1 MRNII
6 YIIGCVCLMAV
17 GFLASCSKENAAD
30 KMPVITGVRVI
41 DPALADS
48 TFTKCVPGTNIV
60 LMGRNLGSTYEI
72 YINDQKV
79 AFQGTFV
86 TDNTILLTVPSEIKF
101 TGTDPSLKDEIRVV
115 TREGVA
121 VYPFHI
127 NAGACSISAMEA
139 EFPLKPGQEIL
150 LKGTNFIDV
159 EQVYYTNV
167 DPSSTG
173 GYADG
178 KEWWEIADEESQ
190 QGKSR
195 IAVTPVEKTEL
206 EYRVENEATE
216 LYVTLPAT
224 LMDEGWVVVRT
235 YTGQAS
241 IVLYQNAMV
250 PKIEKINSDMPVVGS
265 TVKIDGEG
273 FVGVYNI
280 GIGNNEVVIPVSDI
294 KVSADGSHLEFEMPE
309 APEYGGTLTVRTS
322 AGSDAI
328 PFYNVNRVIADMD
341 GKGGQDWGGA
351 IPVEGELSTPPYV
364 TTGKCLGIDADF
376 NMNEPYWWNAG
387 RLAFNNLVMPSDIP
401 DGTDISKLEV
411 RYEGYY
417 VKDFV
422 NVHFKFQFWPSE
434 KIDYPHPASLYT
446 GEMLENEW
454 ATYSIPVQS
463 FVKDVTTYGEWL
475 EMLEDGATVVFH
487 PESISG
493 DETEHVQFYIDN
505 VRIYVKE

>member
-1 MRNII
+1 
-6 YIIGCVCLMAV
+6 
-17 GFLASCSKENAAD
+17 
-30 KMPVITGVRVI
+30 
-41 DPALADS
+41 
-48 TFTKCVPGTNIV
+48 
-60 LMGRNLGSTYEI
+60 MGRNLGSTYEI
-72 YINDQKV
+72 YINDQEV

-86 TDNTILLTVPSEIKF
+86 TDNNILLTVPSEIKF

-127 NAGACSISAMEA
+127 NAWACSISAMEA

-150 LKGTNFIDV
+150 LTGTNFIDV

-216 LYVTLPAT
+216 LYVTLPST

-241 IVLYQNAMV
+241 IVLYQNAML
-250 PKIEKINSDMPVVGS
+250 PKIEKINSDMPVIGS

-454 ATYSIPVQS
+454 ATYSIHVQS